1 MLSINVLGVNQTEL
15 TANGVKVLFSY
26 NTPVACWI
34 NGQFYKTNKRWSV
47 TTSKHVNKWVCSD
60 NSLIHLPL
68 EKEQTFFDGLIAK
81 FNLEGVL

>member
-1 MLSINVLGVNQTEL
+1 MLSINVLGSNQTEL

-26 NTPVACWI
+26 NTPVAAWI

-47 TTSKHVNKWVCSD
+47 TTSKHVNKWT
-60 NSLIHLPL
+60 HLAVD
-68 EKEQTFFDGLIAK
+68 KEQSFFDGLIER